1 MDLNLADKDAAWVS
15 QFLASR
21 RTTRDFL
28 PTPVAP
34 EIINQILKDSLTAP
48 SWSNT
53 RPFKVAVATGE
64 VRDRISDEFLAR
76 WLVLSKIMR
85 KGLKN
90 KLRLIFTRYGL
101 PTSNRSI
108 VKPYVA
114 ELKPRAQRVGKELY
128 ELFGVKRGDRT
139 ARDAQWGKNYSF
151 FGAPV
156 ELFIYIHKSLHVY
169 AASDVGL
176 MMQNLMLSAHAHGLG
191 TCAQGAVNI
200 LHRKEIAE
208 AKDVDAKRKELVDD
222 YTEKFSNPYLA
233 AERGT
238 IDSVIEPEDSRQYIT
253 KAFRTLKTK
262 RDTLPAR
269 KHGNIPL

>member
-64 VRDRISDEFLAR
+64 VKDRISNEFLAR
-76 WLVLSKIMR
+76 WHVLSKIMR
-85 KGLKN
+85 KGFKN
-90 KLRLIFTRYGL
+90 KLRLIFSRYGL

-114 ELKPRAQRVGKELY
+114 ELKPRAERVGRELY
-128 ELFGVKRGDRT
+128 TLFGVARGDRD
-139 ARDAQWGKNYSF
+139 ARDKQWGKNYEF
-151 FGAPV
+151 FG
-156 ELFIYIHKSLHVY
+156 
-169 AASDVGL
+169 
-176 MMQNLMLSAHAHGLG
+176 
-191 TCAQGAVNI
+191 
-200 LHRKEIAE
+200 
-208 AKDVDAKRKELVDD
+208 
-222 YTEKFSNPYLA
+222 
-233 AERGT
+233 
-238 IDSVIEPEDSRQYIT
+238 
-253 KAFRTLKTK
+253 LKYS
-262 RDTLPAR
+262 
-269 KHGNIPL
+269 